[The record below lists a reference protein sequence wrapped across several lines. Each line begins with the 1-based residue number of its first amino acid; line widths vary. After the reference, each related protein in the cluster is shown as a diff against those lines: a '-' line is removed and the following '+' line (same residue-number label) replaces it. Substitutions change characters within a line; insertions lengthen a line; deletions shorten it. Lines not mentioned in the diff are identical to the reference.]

1 VAPLTDAAR
10 ALGDPACGE
19 HITAGLEQAGGPA
32 QAAATVRLTARLS
45 GLLNLASTQ
54 DADLLRARIAG
65 ATADVVL
72 TDEEEDA
79 YQRTVS
85 RLNGTWTLGSGTD
98 RFTY

>member
-1 VAPLTDAAR
+1 MGRWTRPRTFEPLQ
-10 ALGDPACGE
+10 
-19 HITAGLEQAGGPA
+19 QAGGPA

-45 GLLNLASTQ
+45 GLLNLAWTQ
-54 DADLLRARIAG
+54 DADLLRVRIAG

-72 TDEEEDA
+72 TDDEEDG

-85 RLNGTWTLGSGTD
+85 RLNGTWTLGSGID